1 MEYFN
6 FNGVPSKDVGI
17 IVKEMPPVTKSEKNI
32 ENITVSGRNGDL
44 HIDEGTYKSKKYK
57 IKCVLTDISKVD
69 ELKALYDGTGV
80 LELSTEL
87 GKEYQATIKN
97 QIDFDKYL
105 TYLKEFVLQFEL
117 YPIAYN
123 KEVIETTFTTDTT
136 FTVGGTVGVSPII
149 NVVGTG
155 IITLNNTQV
164 EVLESGIVI
173 DCDLMNCTIDNIN
186 KNDKVNLDEF
196 PSLLVGENSIVLG
209 EGIES
214 VIISY
219 KEGWL

>member
-6 FNGVPSKDVGI
+6 FNGVSSKNVGI
-17 IVKEMPPVTKSEKNI
+17 IIKEMPPVTKSEKNI

-44 HIDEGTYKSKKYK
+44 HIDDGTYKSKKYK
-57 IKCVLTDISKVD
+57 IKCVLTDISKID

-136 FTVGGTVGVSPII
+136 FRVGGTVSVSPII
-149 NVVGTG
+149 KVAGTG

-186 KNDKVNLDEF
+186 KNNKVNLDEF
-196 PSLLVGENSIVLG
+196 PSLLVGENNIVLG